1 MKKKY
6 RKYNVFKAKGFFIM
20 DNLPYLI
27 NEGDLFILKNKF
39 RYGKDN
45 PVTCILADGK
55 CSIII
60 ITESF
65 LKEHFVEL

>member
-1 MKKKY
+1 
-6 RKYNVFKAKGFFIM
+6 M